1 MNILGIDCGMKGA
14 LTVMSPD
21 GDIIEKYDMP
31 KLNKKIDLY
40 ALRDIIKEHKD
51 CFATVEENRCIGIG
65 SKKSM
70 FQFGMNYAYVIMALT
85 CFDVKFQIIAPQLWK
100 KHFSLIKTEK
110 SASIQK
116 AIQLQP
122 EFKEWFDVKTKDGR
136 AESYLIGLYG
146 VRHFLNNNKE

>member
-1 MNILGIDCGMKGA
+1 MKKEIEKIKISKKEIEANVKNEIKLKMKKRKKKTMNILGIDCGMKGA

-70 FQFGMNYAYVIMALT
+70 FQFGMNYAYVIMAPNL
-85 CFDVKFQIIAPQLWK
+85 F
-100 KHFSLIKTEK
+100 
-110 SASIQK
+110 
-116 AIQLQP
+116 
-122 EFKEWFDVKTKDGR
+122 
-136 AESYLIGLYG
+136 
-146 VRHFLNNNKE
+146 